1 MEDTEERQR
10 FLERTRQNQARA
22 HNQRK
27 ERLNELQQRVSDY
40 EKRGIEASLEMQQ
53 AARRVAGENARL
65 RALLAVKG
73 VSDAEVEQWLGLP
86 LAASTS
92 DSWHGSDTSNTQHST
107 FKRTTTPH
115 PLNMEA
121 YNTEDYDVDGGSA
134 PNDARP
140 FVCLVPHCDSRFKR
154 ASDLD
159 RHYKM
164 RHRDLIVSDEDKKTL
179 YCDYK
184 KCPRNQEPFFRP
196 ERLRNHLRGYHKED
210 MPKKGTKSSTE
221 WLRERNVDPKWWRC
235 FTCLMRMQIKH
246 DGFTCSS
253 CKKHCESDRQS
264 LRVQMAS

>member
-10 FLERTRQNQARA
+10 FLERTRQSQARA
-22 HNQRK
+22 RNQRK

-53 AARRVAGENARL
+53 AARRDAGENARL

-73 VSDAEVEQWLGLP
+73 VSDSE
-86 LAASTS
+86 
-92 DSWHGSDTSNTQHST
+92 
-107 FKRTTTPH
+107 TTI
-115 PLNMEA
+115 
-121 YNTEDYDVDGGSA
+121 A

-140 FVCLVPHCDSRFKR
+140 FVCLAPRCDGRFKR

-184 KCPRNQEPFFRP
+184 KCPRNQEPFFRL

-210 MPKKGTKSSTE
+210 MPKKGTKSSAE